1 MCTSSPFTLVDH
13 ETGTLVNEL
22 MTNLRTGESIKLAIN
37 YNTQYKSDLHNE
49 ITNGLLNI
57 NYSEHQH
64 DDVVNLIGHIYF
76 PNIHL
81 EMNQIDFGCIL
92 NNTEV
97 TQVIKMTN
105 IGPLEVNYKWK
116 FVLEKDNIVF
126 NMGLSDSQTNRS
138 IEYDSKN
145 FKLDLDDKNEENQD
159 GNNYAN
165 SQSLI
170 DQSKAQIESKLEE
183 IMTRSGER
191 ELPTIEEIFNITPLF
206 GTLNAGEV
214 QNLTITYFGHKE
226 IQAYVKAVCEVQNG
240 PDYELYV
247 RGEASVLNYE
257 LDTRHI
263 NLGNIVKIYILNFRF
278 KFV

>member
-1 MCTSSPFTLVDH
+1 MSTSSPFSLVDQ
-13 ETGTLVNEL
+13 ETGNFVNEIL
-22 MTNLRTGESIKLAIN
+22 TNLRTGDSLQIAIN
-37 YNTQYKSDLHNE
+37 YNTQFKRDLHNE
-49 ITNGLLNI
+49 VTNGLLNI

-64 DDVVNLIGHIYF
+64 GDLVNLIGEIYF
-76 PNIHL
+76 PNINL

-97 TQVIKMTN
+97 SQIIKMTN

-116 FVLEKDNIVF
+116 FVLEKDNVIS
-126 NMGLSDSQTNRS
+126 NMALTETHTNRS
-138 IEYDSKN
+138 VESDSKN
-145 FKLDLDDKNEENQD
+145 FRLDLSDVNEENQD
-159 GNNYAN
+159 GNNFAN

-183 IMTRSGER
+183 ILGRNGER

-206 GTLNAGEV
+206 GTLNPGEV
-214 QNLTITYFGHKE
+214 QDLTVTYFGHKE

-240 PDYELYV
+240 PDYELTV

-257 LDTRHI
+257 LNTRQI
-263 NLGNIVKIYILNFRF
+263 NFGNIVIFF
-278 KFV
+278 